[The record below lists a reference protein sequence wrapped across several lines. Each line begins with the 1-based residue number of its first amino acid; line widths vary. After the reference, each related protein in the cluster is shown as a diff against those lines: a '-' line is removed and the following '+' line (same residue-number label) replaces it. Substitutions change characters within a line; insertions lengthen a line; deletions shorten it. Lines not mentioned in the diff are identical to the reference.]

1 MTMNLTLEE
10 VKNIENHYI
19 YLVREREFIRM
30 HENIYKLGKTTQI
43 ASNQLTSCGKTI
55 EVLLFVKVLDC
66 HKLEPTLMKLFEYNF
81 KQKND
86 IGLEYFEGNPN
97 DMIKA
102 IMDTILEPRLTI
114 PKSKITEVAEVVQ
127 IPIIPTEMPLKSSKK
142 VAEPIEVPDEE
153 KYSQRDLDRIYNFP
167 VENSEGKWEIYSS
180 HNPPSTTIN
189 RHVAEK
195 IYNKGLGMIGV
206 LESCLDFYYEYT
218 FSCHDYVSYP
228 EFHKLLELNSP
239 LYKIA
244 HELNLVNMFIYR
256 ESGYKFLGTRL
267 HDYENCEYIIR
278 GIKRKDLKPFESIN
292 FIQKDSY
299 IAATSRFH
307 ASTGKYLGMRG
318 VSKFESDSFRNF
330 SDDNIFRFQL
340 ITNLIKTSCIRSPF
354 SQESYG
360 LRGKLEEA
368 NTSKKHQKYWN
379 DIGCI
384 SEMEVILCALVLKV
398 DYKLREDESS
408 TINLFLEMK
417 NIK

>member
-30 HENIYKLGKTTQI
+30 HEHIYKLGKTTQI
-43 ASNQLTSCGKTI
+43 ASEQLTYHNKNI

-66 HKLEPTLMKLFEYNF
+66 HQLEPTLMKLFEYNF

-86 IGLEYFEGNPN
+86 IGSEYFEGNPN

-102 IMDTILEPRLTI
+102 IIDTILEPRSII
-114 PKSKITEVAEVVQ
+114 PKRKIIE
-127 IPIIPTEMPLKSSKK
+127 

-153 KYSQRDLDRIYNFP
+153 KLSLRDLDRIYNTP
-167 VENSEGKWEIYSS
+167 IKNDKDEWEIYST
-180 HNPPSTTIN
+180 HNPPSIMIN
-189 RHVAEK
+189 RHVADK
-195 IYNKGLGMIGV
+195 IYNNGIGMIGV

-218 FSCHDYVSYP
+218 FSEHDYVSYP
-228 EFHKLLELNSP
+228 VFHKLLGLHSP

-244 HELNLVNMFIYR
+244 HELNLVNMLIFRKSNYT
-256 ESGYKFLGTRL
+256 FLGTRI
-267 HDYENCEYIIR
+267 HDYEKCEYIIR

-299 IAATSRFH
+299 IDATSSFH
-307 ASTGKYLGMRG
+307 NITGKYLGIRG

-368 NTSKKHQKYWN
+368 NTSKRHQRYWN

-384 SEMEVILCALVLKV
+384 SEGEVILCALVLKV

-417 NIK
+417 HIK